1 MIIERIRRSV
11 AKAVSWRVLATLTTM
26 AIVFVVT
33 GKLDL
38 ALIAGGL
45 DIVLKM
51 ILYFIHE
58 RIWNRVHWGKKQLKP
73 FVLWFTGLSGSGKST
88 LADAVSKELLKK
100 NINFEKLDGDAL
112 RDVFPKT
119 GFSKEDRN
127 MHIRRAGF
135 LAGMLEKRGV
145 SVVSSFIS
153 PYKEARKFV
162 RENTRYFVE
171 VHVSTSLEVC
181 EKRDPK
187 GLYKKARS
195 GEIKQFTGID
205 DPYEPPENPELRIN
219 TANQSVEA
227 CTQEV
232 IAYLKKRGFV
242 Y

>member
-1 MIIERIRRSV
+1 MVIERIRRSV
-11 AKAVSWRVLATLTTM
+11 AKAISWRFLATMTTM
-26 AIVFVVT
+26 TIVFVVT

-38 ALIAGGL
+38 TLIVGVL
-45 DIVLKM
+45 DVVLKM
-51 ILYFIHE
+51 ILYFYHE
-58 RIWNRVHWGKKQLKP
+58 RIWNRIHWGKKQLKP

-88 LADAVSKELLKK
+88 LAEAVSKELLKK
-100 NINFEKLDGDAL
+100 NMNFEELDGDVL

-153 PYKEARKFV
+153 PYREARQFV
-162 RENTRYFVE
+162 RENTRHFVE
-171 VHVSTSLEVC
+171 VYVNAPLEVC

-187 GLYKKARS
+187 GLYKKVRS

-205 DPYEPPENPELRIN
+205 DPYEVPENPELRID
-219 TANQSVEA
+219 TDQHSVDV
-227 CTQEV
+227 CTLKV
-232 IAYLKKRGFV
+232 ISYLKKRGFV
-242 Y
+242 F